1 MNEKTKKYLVITAYQ
16 ALTALGIFLVLFILD
31 KLAPK
36 ITDALGVI
44 WSKNTDLKKT
54 AKLMREFMKELIPF

>member
-36 ITDALGVI
+36 TTDALGVI